1 MMIATISPTHP
12 WSPNDDTIS
21 EILPITS
28 PMNMFAPN
36 NMLATMPNPSK
47 PNSIDVKPPTTEF
60 TVSIILFIK
69 TFYEF
74 NNELYIIHYTQ
85 QMSTLTIKLTTV
97 FTESVESNSTCV
109 QSNTT
114 ITVVLGY

>member
-1 MMIATISPTHP
+1 MITTISPTNP
-12 WSPNDDTIS
+12 CSPNDDTIS

-36 NMLATMPNPSK
+36 NMLATMPYPIKPS
-47 PNSIDVKPPTTEF
+47 SIDVKPPTTEF

-69 TFYEF
+69 TSYEF

-85 QMSTLTIKLTTV
+85 
-97 FTESVESNSTCV
+97 
-109 QSNTT
+109 
-114 ITVVLGY
+114 